1 MSLGTKLHKLR
12 QEKKLSQ
19 TQVALELDVSQTA
32 YGKWESDQMKPGID
46 NLLRIANF
54 YETDIY
60 DLLEDKEGNNN
71 FSNSY
76 DNSSV
81 SNEIS
86 TTNYYVSEKLIEQYE
101 IRLKEKEEFYTTI
114 LKEKDEQIAL
124 LKSLLD
130 KK

>member
-1 MSLGTKLHKLR
+1 MSLGTKLRKLR

-19 TQVALELDVSQTA
+19 TQVAVGLDVSQTA
-32 YGKWESDQMKPGID
+32 YGKWESDQTKPGID
-46 NLLRIANF
+46 NLLRISNF

-60 DLLEDKEGNNN
+60 DLLDDKEGNNN

-86 TTNYYVSEKLIEQYE
+86 TTNYYVSEKLVEQYE
-101 IRLKEKEEFYTTI
+101 IRI
-114 LKEKDEQIAL
+114 KEKDEQIAL
-124 LKSLLD
+124 LKSILD